1 MAINYRLRIEACEA
15 KKRKA
20 WDKMESSREMFAQMV
35 KKINED
41 NGTSFSTNV
50 EEYIDIN
57 IATLAVASAKL
68 YDDCFWTFDRFATAR
83 ATYKEQ
89 QGLIE
94 RYTAMLAKKNAA
106 ATTEDEA
113 VKKYKPALA
122 EGCEGFRKVW
132 LARNLGHAAFEYDD
146 INAKVDTVKKIYDRL
161 NRLPNISPRYFQ
173 MSHTR
178 LRRKVE
184 KAEAECYNIIS
195 HRAAKMTRSEYL
207 EYTRERLEQHWDASM
222 TKLAVKLLPF
232 NLNHIK
238 ATATDMED
246 KGLECYITDGNRRIH
261 ARVIWAAEFSD
272 IVTPHER
279 YIITERTKK

>member
-1 MAINYRLRIEACEA
+1 MAINYRERIEACEA
-15 KKRKA
+15 KMHKA
-20 WDKMESSREMFAQMV
+20 WDNMESSREKFATVV

-50 EEYIDIN
+50 EDYTFRNIIDLAPVAPTLYIDCSSVLNKFI
-57 IATLAVASAKL
+57 IANSNH
-68 YDDCFWTFDRFATAR
+68 
-83 ATYKEQ
+83 KEQ

-122 EGCEGFRKVW
+122 EGCEEFHKAWV
-132 LARNLGHAAFEYDD
+132 ARNLEHANYVYND
-146 INAKVDTVKKIYDRL
+146 INAKVDAAKKIYDRL
-161 NRLPNISPRYFQ
+161 NRLPNISCFYFM

-184 KAEAECYNIIS
+184 KARAECYKIIS
-195 HRAAKMTRSEYL
+195 HRAAKMTCSEYL

-232 NLNHIK
+232 NLNHIT

-246 KGLECYITDGNRRIH
+246 KGLECYITEGNRKVH
-261 ARVIWAAEFSD
+261 ARVIWAAEYSD

-279 YIITERTKK
+279 YILTERTAK